1 MIFAILGSHALP
13 LSSTVLRIPNFCL
26 LQCQIS
32 LIKLGC
38 KLNGSRPFYHVCV
51 TVSTVTLTY
60 RCSCETQESNSSILK
75 WPLSRIFFLDSLLL
89 TFWGKL
95 WFCCYHC
102 ASNLFY
108 MIVTRLIKAS
118 LNHKDIK
125 LGNLPKE
132 VYFYWLS
139 KGCSECKL
147 KKLWR
152 KKWKLA
158 PSPSDQSEWH
168 KKQL

>member
-1 MIFAILGSHALP
+1 MIFAILGSHVLP
-13 LSSTVLRIPNFCL
+13 LSSTVLLIPNFCL

-75 WPLSRIFFLDSLLL
+75 WPLSRIFFRFPSTYFLSETVL
-89 TFWGKL
+89 
-95 WFCCYHC
+95 FCCYHC

-108 MIVTRLIKAS
+108 LIVTRLIKAS
-118 LNHKDIK
+118 LNHMDIK
-125 LGNLPKE
+125 LGNLPKRSI
-132 VYFYWLS
+132 FL
-139 KGCSECKL
+139 
-147 KKLWR
+147 
-152 KKWKLA
+152 LA
-158 PSPSDQSEWH
+158 
-168 KKQL
+168 